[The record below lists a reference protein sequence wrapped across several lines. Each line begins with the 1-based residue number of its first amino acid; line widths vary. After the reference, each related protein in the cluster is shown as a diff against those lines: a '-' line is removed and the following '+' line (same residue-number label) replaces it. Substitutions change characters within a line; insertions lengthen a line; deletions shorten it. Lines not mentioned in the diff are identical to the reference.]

1 MSFFNTQAHEDQHEM
16 TILRLEK
23 LFKEA
28 SKIKDADQKK
38 QKYQD
43 IAEVAIDIED
53 KAFQAKLLKKL
64 CTKYLGN
71 VREYTKIREHFGE
84 VDEYESPILYD
95 EDKCRIV
102 YKNGMT
108 TSVISDNFLLHI
120 RCSLRDE
127 NEETYW
133 ILEIRKNTGE
143 IETLEMNNK
152 DFSSA
157 KALKEKLLSMRYSM
171 SVTDGQLTHIHNYL
185 LKQNPLHGRK
195 IIRFG
200 YDNVADCYVFS
211 NGVIWKDKFVEPNE
225 HGLIILGDT
234 AVSMP
239 EFDKA
244 RSDANWF
251 RYVPKGDKDLNFQQF
266 FQHFLNAHT
275 PEIAVQAMGHYFMT
289 IYRDIIFHYK
299 EATPILFFIGPKGTG
314 KTTILRQIMYLFG
327 VNSTNSRVSLA
338 SGITGPA
345 LTRKFS
351 TYTNAPLL
359 IDEFRDGHEVEGDL
373 QASYDGNGK
382 AKAKIRNGS
391 FATGLEVESTP
402 TKSSAMV
409 SSNFNTSNEPLF
421 SRFLWIPVMKGT
433 TRGGERE
440 HSFNIIEEYKDHGLS
455 YFTAGFQKHRSLI
468 QKQFI
473 GVYTQVHKN
482 LQVLVN
488 NKKILERL
496 IINQALILTPMI
508 IINRVERF
516 AKVEND
522 VEEFHSWAI
531 ENAAVQIKEQHRQ
544 MDGQGGLSV
553 FFDYIQRAYLN
564 GRLRRDFEYT
574 FIKDKAE
581 IFQEGILAIKFPIM
595 YNQFA
600 DDYYKKFRKAAPDK
614 KTLEVDIATFLD
626 VSTEKIYK
634 QTLFFSNHGMNEEDQ
649 DKSAPKCKSSYKNAI
664 RFPYARLVEEFG
676 IDLISDAAP
685 L

>member
-1 MSFFNTQAHEDQHEM
+1 MSFFNNHA
-16 TILRLEK
+16 LEEQK
-23 LFKEA
+23 EQVLNELEALFKQA
-28 SKIKDADQKK
+28 AKIKSNEARKDKYREIADK
-38 QKYQD
+38 
-43 IAEVAIDIED
+43 AMEIED
-53 KAFQAKLLKKL
+53 KTFQAKTLKRF
-64 CTKYLGN
+64 CTKYLGD
-71 VREYTKIREHFGE
+71 VREYKKIREYFDE
-84 VDEYESPILYD
+84 ETEYESPVRYD
-95 EDKCRIV
+95 EERCSIF
-102 YKNGMT
+102 YKNGAQ
-108 TSVISDNFLLHI
+108 TSVIAENFLLHI
-120 RCSLRDE
+120 KCSLRDE

-133 ILEIRKNTGE
+133 ILELKRQNGE
-143 IETLEMNNK
+143 VETLEMNNK

-157 KALKEKLLSMRYSM
+157 KAIKEKLLSMRYSM

-185 LKQNPLHGRK
+185 LKQNPMMGRK

-211 NGVIWKDKFVEPNE
+211 NGVIWKDKFIEPNE

-234 AVSMP
+234 ALSMP

-251 RYVPKGDKDLNFQQF
+251 RYVPQGENDINFKDF
-266 FQHFLNAHT
+266 FTHFLNAHT
-275 PEIAVQAMGHYFMT
+275 PEIGLQAICHYFMT

-382 AKAKIRNGS
+382 AKAKVRNGS
-391 FATGLEVESTP
+391 FATGLEIESTP

-433 TRGGERE
+433 VRGGDRE
-440 HSFNIIEEYKDHGLS
+440 DSFNIIEAYKDQGLS
-455 YFTAGFQKHRSLI
+455 YFTAGFQKHRGLI
-468 QKQFI
+468 QKHFI
-473 GVYTQVHKN
+473 AVYTIVHKT
-482 LQVLVN
+482 LDTLVN
-488 NKKILERL
+488 NKKVLERL

-508 IINRVERF
+508 IVNRVEKF
-516 AKVEND
+516 ASIKGD
-522 VEEFHSWAI
+522 IDDFHNWAI
-531 ENAAVQIKEQHRQ
+531 ENAAAQIKEQHRQ

-553 FFDYIQRAYLN
+553 FFDYIQRAYLV
-564 GRLRRDFEYT
+564 GHLRRDFEWT
-574 FIKDKAE
+574 IMRSDVWSD
-581 IFQEGILAIKFPIM
+581 GVLAIKFPIL
-595 YNQFA
+595 YNRFA
-600 DDYYKKFRKAAPDK
+600 DDYYRKFRKAAPDK
-614 KTLEVDIATFLD
+614 KTLETDIANFLD
-626 VSTEKIYK
+626 VDASKIYK
-634 QTLFFSNHGMNEEDQ
+634 QTLFFTNSGLTEKDQ
-649 DKSAPKCKSSYKNAI
+649 DKNAPGSKSSYKNAI
-664 RFPYARLVEEFG
+664 RFPYQRLVEEFG
-676 IDLISDAAP
+676 IDLISDP
-685 L
+685 NP